1 MVGFQLTG
9 ISPEEMSIAV
19 IPDLLWLTCVL
30 LRLVRMVHRHLDP
43 LVCWM
48 RARRRALLLAV
59 LVGLPLVPADA
70 DPRIAKIL
78 PTITERVTE
87 RTLSNGL
94 PVLFYKRG
102 SAPIFSAVTTVRV
115 GGVDEKTGATGISHL
130 LEHMAFKG
138 TPSIGTRD
146 YRREKPLLKKQ
157 ERLREIARSRA
168 LSDKERSELSRVE
181 AELAEVWLP
190 QQLDRELDRRGVVG
204 LNATTSKEVTSYF
217 LSLPRGAFEYWA
229 WLESDRLV
237 RPVMRLFYEERDV
250 VLEERRMRYEN
261 DPEGKLYENLLA
273 TAFTT
278 HPYRQPVIG
287 YEEDLLRLKA
297 SDLAAFHRQ
306 YYAANRMS
314 LAIVGDVDPDRDLP
328 VIERYFGRLPAGGP
342 KEDKR
347 PQEPPQ
353 SEERRLVLKLK
364 SAPRLA
370 IAYHKPAYPHPD
382 DPALSVLEEL
392 LAGGTVSPLYQ
403 QLVKGRGVATSVS
416 VTEAP
421 GSLDPN
427 LIVFDVV
434 PRSDVGNQPNLAA
447 FDEVIERILKEGVEP
462 RAVELA
468 KRTIARG
475 FLDNLRSSSSIAETL
490 SSSKTLYGDWRVMFR
505 WFEETMAVTPEE
517 VNRVARLYLQRS
529 NRTIGT
535 IEPEGLP

>member
-1 MVGFQLTG
+1 MVHSSFGL
-9 ISPEEMSIAV
+9 
-19 IPDLLWLTCVL
+19 
-30 LRLVRMVHRHLDP
+30 LVRR
-43 LVCWM
+43 M
-48 RARRRALLLAV
+48 RARHRALLLAALLAVPV
-59 LVGLPLVPADA
+59 LSAEA

-78 PTITERVTE
+78 PKIAERVTE

-102 SAPIFSAVTTVRV
+102 SAPIFSAVITVRV

-157 ERLREIARSRA
+157 ERLREIARSRD
-168 LSDKERSELSRVE
+168 LTEEERGELSRIE
-181 AELAEVWLP
+181 TALTEIWLP

-204 LNATTSKEVTSYF
+204 LNATTSKEATSYF

-287 YEEDLLRLKA
+287 YEEDLRRLKA

-306 YYAANRMS
+306 YYTANRMS
-314 LAIVGDVDPDRDLP
+314 LAIVGDVDPEGDLP
-328 VIERYFGRLPAGGP
+328 IIERYFGRLPAGSAIA
-342 KEDKR
+342 DKR

-353 SEERRLVLKLK
+353 SEERRLALKLQA
-364 SAPRLA
+364 APRLT

-382 DPALSVLEEL
+382 DPPLSVLEEL
-392 LAGGTVSPLYQ
+392 LAGGTLSPLYQ

-434 PRSDVGNQPNLAA
+434 PRSAIGNQPNLAA
-447 FDEVIERILKEGVEP
+447 FDDVIEATLKDGVDP

-468 KRTIARG
+468 KRTIARQ

-505 WFEETMAVTPEE
+505 WFEETMAVTPEQ
-517 VNRVARLYLQRS
+517 VNRVARTYLQRK

>member
-1 MVGFQLTG
+1 MVYRHIG
-9 ISPEEMSIAV
+9 IITRWA
-19 IPDLLWLTCVL
+19 
-30 LRLVRMVHRHLDP
+30 RVRYGALFVAAFVSAP
-43 LVCWM
+43 LS
-48 RARRRALLLAV
+48 R
-59 LVGLPLVPADA
+59 ADA
-70 DPRIAKIL
+70 DTRIAKIL
-78 PTITERVTE
+78 PTIAERVDE

-94 PVLFYKRG
+94 PVLFYRRG
-102 SAPIFSAVTTVRV
+102 SAPIFSAVITVRV
-115 GGVDEKTGATGISHL
+115 GGVDEKSGATGISHL

-138 TPSIGTRD
+138 TPSVGTRD
-146 YRREKPLLKKQ
+146 YRRERPLLKKQ
-157 ERLREIARSRA
+157 ERLREIARDRA
-168 LSDKERSELSRVE
+168 LTEDERSELSQVE
-181 AELAEVWLP
+181 ASLAEIWLP

-261 DPEGKLYENLLA
+261 DPEGKLYEQLLA

-287 YEEDLLRLKA
+287 YEKDLLQLKA
-297 SDLAAFHRQ
+297 SDLAAFHKQ
-306 YYAANRMS
+306 YYTAQRMS
-314 LAIVGDVDPDRDLP
+314 LALVGDVEPERDLP
-328 VIERYFGRLPAGGP
+328 VIERYFGRLPSSTTQ
-342 KEDKR
+342 EDKR

-353 SEERRLVLKLK
+353 RQERRLELRLKA
-364 SAPRLA
+364 APRLT

-382 DPALSVLEEL
+382 DPPLSVLEEL
-392 LAGGTVSPLYQ
+392 LAGGAVSPLYQ
-403 QLVKGRGVATSVS
+403 QLVKQRGLATSVG

-434 PRSDVGNQPNLAA
+434 PRSDIGNRPNLAA
-447 FDEVIERILKEGVEP
+447 FDEVIETSIKNGVDP

-468 KRTIARG
+468 KRTIARE

-505 WFEETMAVTPEE
+505 WFEETMAVKPED
-517 VNRVARLYLQRS
+517 VDRVARMYLQRS